1 MKYAKLNN
9 GALTFAPKNKGN
21 IINYNINVEEM
32 TKDGYKPFV
41 EAEKE
46 DGKAYEYSYEET
58 ESEIREIATEI
69 IIDEAELQRQEREQL
84 INEAKQ
90 QLDELDLKSVRAL
103 RAVVAGTSTN
113 ADLLKLEE
121 IETQVQEIRKEL
133 ETLLSE

>member
-46 DGKAYEYSYEET
+46 DGKAYEYLYEET
-58 ESEIREIATEI
+58 ENEIKEIVTEI
-69 IIDEAELQRQEREQL
+69 IPEPVDGEKQIKRLEEKQDKHNCLIERMVRVEDSTKSAHKRIDE
-84 INEAKQ
+84 IK
-90 QLDELDLKSVRAL
+90 K
-103 RAVVAGTSTN
+103 
-113 ADLLKLEE
+113 
-121 IETQVQEIRKEL
+121 
-133 ETLLSE
+133 